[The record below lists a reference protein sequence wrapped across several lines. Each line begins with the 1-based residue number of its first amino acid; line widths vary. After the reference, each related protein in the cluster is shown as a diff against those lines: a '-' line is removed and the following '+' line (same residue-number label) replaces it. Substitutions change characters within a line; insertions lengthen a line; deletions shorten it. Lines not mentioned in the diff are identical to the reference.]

1 MHNQIKFQS
10 HASTSIT
17 ICNFRRHFSLLYFKN
32 PTISTTF
39 HFFIRFKQLWRVSVY
54 YQTIPRL
61 FRKAPIATSPQ
72 TDFRG
77 FVFKLNRWHS
87 FSWQPLLQMKCS
99 KKSSWVQKTPWW
111 FVWFQNTTFAN
122 GGSTKYIGTIKGRV
136 FLHVGQESAA
146 VHLLCLDLHNGHHPA
161 MDIKI
166 IVCL

>member
-1 MHNQIKFQS
+1 MAEVKRQQPQVSSTSYSGFFFAPQSGFKCLCGWISTFHSTPIFAYVFLVESPASFSTKQVCHNQIKFQS

-17 ICNFRRHFSLLYFKN
+17 ICNFRRHFSLLYLKN

-99 KKSSWVQKTPWW
+99 KKSS
-111 FVWFQNTTFAN
+111 
-122 GGSTKYIGTIKGRV
+122 
-136 FLHVGQESAA
+136 
-146 VHLLCLDLHNGHHPA
+146 
-161 MDIKI
+161 
-166 IVCL
+166 